1 MPLFKTPGQPIT
13 TKPSVMYH
21 CEKDGYLVAFGTGR
35 YLGFDD
41 LSDTSDQGIYGIWD
55 YGDPEDESEYVG
67 SIDIATGAIT
77 NADLPAAVSFSL
89 LNQQFQEKTID
100 GVEYRIMS
108 DGTPDWTRATK
119 EGADCGDND
128 GPEEEEC
135 DFNDDPSEEPIPDP
149 VRDVGWYIK
158 LEGGERVV
166 SDVRIRAGKLTVISY
181 VNEGSICG
189 LAGHSWVMVVDPCTG
204 GRLSEAHFDIN
215 GDEQIHNKG
224 KYDQNGDGTIDEK
237 DADLVDIGTVG
248 HPNYVPPTGLKIDG
262 KLELPSYLIKGDVE
276 KGYYNTSDTDIV
288 TLVQKAP
295 RLGMTHWRVL
305 RQD

>member
-1 MPLFKTPGQPIT
+1 L
-13 TKPSVMYH
+13 
-21 CEKDGYLVAFGTGR
+21 
-35 YLGFDD
+35 DD
-41 LSDTSDQGIYGIWD
+41 LSTTSDQAIYGIWD
-55 YGDPEDESEYVG
+55 YGDYADESEYVG
-67 SIDIATGAIT
+67 AFDGSAIT
-77 NADLPAAVSFSL
+77 NPDLPAAVSFSL
-89 LNQQFQEKTID
+89 LQQTVVNEQTLD
-100 GVEYRIMS
+100 GVEYRTFS
-108 DGTPDWTRATK
+108 DGTPDWTTAMK
-119 EGADCGDND
+119 LGADCGDHDD
-128 GPEEEEC
+128 GTQDC
-135 DFNDDPSEEPIPDP
+135 DFNDFPSEDPDPDP
-149 VRDVGWYIK
+149 VRNVGWYFN
-158 LEGGERVV
+158 LPEPGERVV

-204 GRLSEAHFDIN
+204 GRLSEAHFDVN
-215 GDEQIHNKG
+215 GDEKVHNKG